1 MKLIYLICCL
11 LIVAEAGFACIPNI
25 SSINAKAMQGQVVD
39 ANGSLIPEATV
50 EIYSAKGYEGKP
62 IASTASDSNGRFA
75 FPDLKSGK
83 YLIKAKAEYFGASLG
98 SLTLTSLGK
107 NQFPDEVIIE
117 LVIESKCSG
126 DITVQ
131 TFDRKQLAEQV
142 KTEFLH
148 AWNGYKQHCWG
159 HDDLKPL
166 TKTCRDWYGTTVL
179 MTPVD
184 SLDSLYLLG
193 FKKEADTTR
202 EYITKNLSFD
212 KDVSVQNFE
221 IVIRVLGGLLSSY
234 QMTGDTKLLALA
246 DDLGTRLLPVFDS
259 PTGLPYKNVNLKT
272 GKTSGAVSNP
282 AETGT
287 LLLEF
292 GTLSKLTGKPVY
304 YDKAK
309 RALVETY
316 KRRSPIGLVGTNI
329 NVETGKWTNT
339 DSHVSAEIDS
349 YYEYLLKCDILF
361 GDKECR
367 DMWEDSIAKVHS
379 YLADEGTDLTAT
391 NRTGNV
397 KVGDLWYGRADM
409 NTGKRT
415 ATTTGALDAFFPGLL
430 ALDGDLNRAR
440 ALQDS
445 MFKMWQAHG
454 IEPEVYDYKTAKVV
468 SAGYPLR
475 PEIVESTYIL
485 YQSTKD
491 PKYLAMGKQM
501 FEDFVKHC
509 RTDVAYAGLKSVV
522 TKEKTDYMHSF
533 LLAETFKYFYLLFA
547 PDKTLDIKK
556 VVFNTEAHPIKK
568 TWKN

>member
-1 MKLIYLICCL
+1 MNDCKKLLCFSAIF
-11 LIVAEAGFACIPNI
+11 VAI
-25 SSINAKAMQGQVVD
+25 Q
-39 ANGSLIPEATV
+39 
-50 EIYSAKGYEGKP
+50 
-62 IASTASDSNGRFA
+62 FA
-75 FPDLKSGK
+75 FTLPSSAQSVDKK
-83 YLIKAKAEYFGASLG
+83 QMAE
-98 SLTLTSLGK
+98 K
-107 NQFPDEVIIE
+107 
-117 LVIESKCSG
+117 
-126 DITVQ
+126 
-131 TFDRKQLAEQV
+131 V

-159 HDDLKPL
+159 RDDLKPL
-166 TKTCRDWYGTTVL
+166 TKTCRDWYGTPIL

-193 FKKEADTTR
+193 FEKEADRAR
-202 EYITKNLSFD
+202 EYIVKNLSFD
-212 KDVSVQNFE
+212 KDISVQNFE

-234 QMTGDTKLLALA
+234 QMTGDKRLLALA
-246 DDLGTRLLPVFDS
+246 DNLGTRLLPVFDS
-259 PTGLPYKNVNLKT
+259 PTGLPYKNVNLRT

-287 LLLEF
+287 LLIEF
-292 GTLSKLTGKPVY
+292 GTLAKLTGKPIY

-316 KRRSPIGLVGTNI
+316 NRRSAIGLVGTNI

-349 YYEYLLKCDILF
+349 YYEYLLKCAILF
-361 GDKECR
+361 GDIECR
-367 DMWEDSIAKVHS
+367 TMWEDSIGKVHS
-379 YLADEGTDLTAT
+379 YLADEGPSMTRL
-391 NRTGNV
+391 NRTGTTT
-397 KVGDLWYGRADM
+397 VGDLWYGHADM

-415 ATTTGALDAFFPGLL
+415 STTTGALDAFFPGLL

-445 MFKMWQAHG
+445 MFLMWQANG
-454 IEPEVYDYKTAKVV
+454 IEPEVYNYKTRKVEHG
-468 SAGYPLR
+468 GYPLR

-485 YQSTKD
+485 YQYTKD

-509 RTDVAYAGLKSVV
+509 RTDVAYAGLKNVE

-533 LLAETFKYFYLLFA
+533 VLAETFKYFYLLFA
-547 PDKTLDIKK
+547 PEKTLEIRKI
-556 VVFNTEAHPIKK
+556 VFNTEAHPIRR